1 MKYLYIVI
9 CLLSANMLFAQ
20 TKEKPSFETFE
31 MTEGDTSYVMKKY
44 YMVFLKP
51 GPNRDQSKEEAMEI
65 QKGHMAHMNK
75 LAEEKK
81 ICMAGPFDSDGS
93 ISGMVIYSCYSKE
106 EAERLTQED
115 PAVIAGRLLVEI
127 HPFWAAMGS
136 KLF

>member
-1 MKYLYIVI
+1 MKFVLVILMYLF
-9 CLLSANMLFAQ
+9 CNATFAQ
-20 TKEKPSFETFE
+20 TEDQQFETFE

-51 GPNRDQSKEEAMEI
+51 GPNRDQSKEEAAKI
-65 QKGHMAHMNK
+65 QEEHLAHMNR

-93 ISGMVIYSCYSKE
+93 ISGMVIYSVYSKE
-106 EAERLTQED
+106 EAIRLTQAD
-115 PAVIAGRLLVEI
+115 PAVKAGRLIVEI

-136 KLF
+136 ALF

>member
-1 MKYLYIVI
+1 MKYLIFI
-9 CLLSANMLFAQ
+9 LSFLSANIIAAQ
-20 TKEKPSFETFE
+20 TEDQQFYETFE
-31 MTEGDTSYVMKKY
+31 MTEGDTTYVMKKY

-51 GPNRDQSKEEAMEI
+51 GPNRDQSEEEAAEI
-65 QKGHMAHMNK
+65 QRGHMAHMNK

-93 ISGMVIYSCYSKE
+93 IAGMVIYSCFSKE
-106 EAERLTQED
+106 EAERLTQMD
-115 PAVIAGRLLVEI
+115 PAVKAGRLLVEI